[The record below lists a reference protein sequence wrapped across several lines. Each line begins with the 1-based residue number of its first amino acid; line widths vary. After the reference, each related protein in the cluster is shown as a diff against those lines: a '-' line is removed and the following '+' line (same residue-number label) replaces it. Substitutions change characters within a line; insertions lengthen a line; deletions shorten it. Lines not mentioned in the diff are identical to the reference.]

1 MLRELVHRPR
11 PRCSSAKAYHRLPTN
26 VHAPPSWS
34 HFDRTRPTLELHFPE
49 IAVIGTQPSDA
60 LNLRIRVPLLELPR
74 LCFAL
79 MRSWKPAPDL
89 LSNCPANWRSG
100 RRAPSFTGVA
110 GITPFLFLAR
120 RTKFLLCGLLLF
132 AARGT
137 LLAQSKPEEVVF
149 PSDGRQLHGF
159 LWKPASAG
167 AGPFPAIVW
176 NHGSEKL
183 PGSQPTLAAFY
194 TAHSYV
200 FFVPHRRGQGRSP
213 FPRDYI
219 QDLVAQAPPG
229 ERARRMVELQE
240 AEVDDVI
247 AALIYL
253 KSQPFVDPSRIAI
266 SGCSYGGIQT
276 LLSGERDLGVKALVP
291 FAPGAIS
298 WEQNVPLQDRL
309 IRAVDLATAPIFLI
323 QAQNDYSLAPS
334 RVLSKE
340 ANKKHKDFQSK
351 IYPAFGGSHQDGH
364 WGFCSSATDVWG
376 NDVLDFLEAQM
387 KAAH

>member
-1 MLRELVHRPR
+1 M
-11 PRCSSAKAYHRLPTN
+11 
-26 VHAPPSWS
+26 
-34 HFDRTRPTLELHFPE
+34 
-49 IAVIGTQPSDA
+49 
-60 LNLRIRVPLLELPR
+60 
-74 LCFAL
+74 
-79 MRSWKPAPDL
+79 
-89 LSNCPANWRSG
+89 
-100 RRAPSFTGVA
+100 
-110 GITPFLFLAR
+110 
-120 RTKFLLCGLLLF
+120 
-132 AARGT
+132 
-137 LLAQSKPEEVVF
+137 F

-159 LWKPASAG
+159 LWKPAGAG

-291 FAPGAIS
+291 FAPGAMS

-309 IRAVDLATAPIFLI
+309 IRAVR
-323 QAQNDYSLAPS
+323 
-334 RVLSKE
+334 RVPGCTRLSASHWIPTELRKWSSVLE
-340 ANKKHKDFQSK
+340 TSMRGFHLRLKKIKH
-351 IYPAFGGSHQDGH
+351 
-364 WGFCSSATDVWG
+364 
-376 NDVLDFLEAQM
+376 
-387 KAAH
+387 